1 MFFLHYKEFLRKEQS
16 DGNKIENL
24 KITKVDFVD
33 DGANPEAH
41 IRLFK
46 SKDGVEPPHDEGAE
60 KKPNIW
66 KRLITAI
73 TKAAGS
79 ETDTSELES
88 VIDDI
93 QKSSESFG
101 ERIAEVKNRKI
112 ADEIWDICYALQ
124 SSLCSI
130 LNDEDMDGT
139 SAATAMQESLDEFY
153 EFSKEAISQWS
164 SGKATNIVKK
174 EEVTASD
181 LEMMKSARSRLDDTI
196 EKAEKAQEEPGAEEP
211 KKKDQNKNQNNAKGA
226 EEMKIDKSKLTP
238 AELAFLQS
246 IEKRYGEEEGAGAEG
261 VTPPAQNTDP
271 TPATGVGKSNTP
283 AQGTDGGEDIYKG
296 MHPAV
301 RAELENLKKF
311 REATEERELEDVAK
325 KYEIIGKKKEELVP
339 VLKSLKAAGGTA
351 YTDMIAVLDG
361 AVAAVEKSGAFTEIG
376 KSGGAGTTDGAAW
389 TKAETQAA
397 EIMKSKN
404 VTKAQALDEVFRND
418 PELAAECE
426 KED

>member
-1 MFFLHYKEFLRKEQS
+1 MATKLK
-16 DGNKIENL
+16 NL

-181 LEMMKSARSRLDDTI
+181 LAMMKSARNRLDDTI
-196 EKAEKAQEEPGAEEP
+196 EKAEKEQEEPGAEEP
-211 KKKDQNKNQNNAKGA
+211 KKKDQNKNQNNAKGV

>member
-1 MFFLHYKEFLRKEQS
+1 MATKLK
-16 DGNKIENL
+16 NL

-88 VIDDI
+88 VIYDI
-93 QKSSESFG
+93 HKSSESFG

>member
-1 MFFLHYKEFLRKEQS
+1 MATKLK
-16 DGNKIENL
+16 NL

-46 SKDGVEPPHDEGAE
+46 SKDGVEPPHNEGAE

-79 ETDTSELES
+79 ESDTSELES

-130 LNDEDMDGT
+130 LNDEEMDGT

-174 EEVTASD
+174 EEVTALD

>member
-1 MFFLHYKEFLRKEQS
+1 MLIVFAFAGPEGLLQLQDKSRLTRSVSISNTGTDYTVWKEEY
-16 DGNKIENL
+16 
-24 KITKVDFVD
+24 
-33 DGANPEAH
+33 
-41 IRLFK
+41 
-46 SKDGVEPPHDEGAE
+46 
-60 KKPNIW
+60 
-66 KRLITAI
+66 
-73 TKAAGS
+73 
-79 ETDTSELES
+79 ETDTMRRLQNLADGIAAGKQYYISEQDYEAATDGEIYSLIDEYILNTEWNYTFQDMG
-88 VIDDI
+88 VIPEDY
-93 QKSSESFG
+93 FF
-101 ERIAEVKNRKI
+101 KNMDTDNISIKRYI
-112 ADEIWDICYALQ
+112 LYDEKLSDGVAIMAYDIC
-124 SSLCSI
+124 
-130 LNDEDMDGT
+130 MR
-139 SAATAMQESLDEFY
+139 M
-153 EFSKEAISQWS
+153 KE
-164 SGKATNIVKK
+164 

-181 LEMMKSARSRLDDTI
+181 LAMMKSIRKRLDDTI
-196 EKAEKAQEEPGAEEP
+196 EKAEKAQDEPGTGEP
-211 KKKDQNKNQNNAKGA
+211 KKKDQNKNQNDAKGA

-246 IEKRYGEEEGAGAEG
+246 IEKRYGEEEVAAGAEG
-261 VTPPAQNTDP
+261 VTPLAQNP
-271 TPATGVGKSNTP
+271 EGIPATEVGKSNTP

-389 TKAETQAA
+389 LKEETQAA

-404 VTKAQALDEVFRND
+404 VTKAQALDEVFQND

-426 KED
+426 KEE

>member
-1 MFFLHYKEFLRKEQS
+1 MATKLK
-16 DGNKIENL
+16 NL

-196 EKAEKAQEEPGAEEP
+196 EKAEKAQEEPGTEEP

>member
-1 MFFLHYKEFLRKEQS
+1 MATKLK
-16 DGNKIENL
+16 NL

-246 IEKRYGEEEGAGAEG
+246 IEKRYGEEEGAGAED

>member
-1 MFFLHYKEFLRKEQS
+1 MATKLK
-16 DGNKIENL
+16 NL

-46 SKDGVEPPHDEGAE
+46 SKDGVEPPHNEGAE

-79 ETDTSELES
+79 ESDTSELES

-196 EKAEKAQEEPGAEEP
+196 EKAEKAQEEPGAEDP
-211 KKKDQNKNQNNAKGA
+211 KKKDQNKKQNDAKGA

-261 VTPPAQNTDP
+261 VTPPAQNADP
-271 TPATGVGKSNTP
+271 TPATGVGKANTP

-296 MHPAV
+296 MHLAV

-339 VLKSLKAAGGTA
+339 VLKSLKAAGGTV

-361 AVAAVEKSGAFTEIG
+361 AVAAVEKSGAFSEIG

-426 KED
+426 KEA

>member
-1 MFFLHYKEFLRKEQS
+1 MATKLK
-16 DGNKIENL
+16 NL

-181 LEMMKSARSRLDDTI
+181 LAMMKSARNRLDDTI
-196 EKAEKAQEEPGAEEP
+196 EKAEKAQEEPGAEGP
-211 KKKDQNKNQNNAKGA
+211 KKKDQNKKQNDAKGA

-261 VTPPAQNTDP
+261 VTPPAQNADP
-271 TPATGVGKSNTP
+271 TPATGVGKANTP

-361 AVAAVEKSGAFTEIG
+361 AVAAVEKSGAFSEIG

>member
-1 MFFLHYKEFLRKEQS
+1 MATKLK
-16 DGNKIENL
+16 NL

-130 LNDEDMDGT
+130 LNDEDMDGA
-139 SAATAMQESLDEFY
+139 SAATAMQESLDEFS
-153 EFSKEAISQWS
+153 EFTKEAISQWS

-181 LEMMKSARSRLDDTI
+181 LAMMKSARNRLDDTI
-196 EKAEKAQEEPGAEEP
+196 EKTEKAQEEPGAEDP
-211 KKKDQNKNQNNAKGA
+211 KKKDQNKKQNDAKGA

-261 VTPPAQNTDP
+261 VTPPAQNADP
-271 TPATGVGKSNTP
+271 TPATGVGKANTP

-361 AVAAVEKSGAFTEIG
+361 AVAAVEKSGAFSEIG

-397 EIMKSKN
+397 EIMMSKN

>member
-1 MFFLHYKEFLRKEQS
+1 MATKLK
-16 DGNKIENL
+16 NL

-164 SGKATNIVKK
+164 GGKATNIVKK

>member
-1 MFFLHYKEFLRKEQS
+1 MATKLK
-16 DGNKIENL
+16 NL

-46 SKDGVEPPHDEGAE
+46 NKDGVEPPHDEGAE

-164 SGKATNIVKK
+164 SGKAANIVKK

-181 LEMMKSARSRLDDTI
+181 LAMMKSARNRLDDTI
-196 EKAEKAQEEPGAEEP
+196 EKAEKEQEEPGAEEP

-246 IEKRYGEEEGAGAEG
+246 IEKRYGEEEGAGTEG

-271 TPATGVGKSNTP
+271 TPETGVGKSNTP

-311 REATEERELEDVAK
+311 RETTEERELEDVAK

-361 AVAAVEKSGAFTEIG
+361 AVAAVEKSGAFAEIG

-426 KED
+426 KEA

>member
-1 MFFLHYKEFLRKEQS
+1 MATKLK
-16 DGNKIENL
+16 NL

-130 LNDEDMDGT
+130 LNDEEMDGT

>member
-1 MFFLHYKEFLRKEQS
+1 MATKLK
-16 DGNKIENL
+16 NL

-46 SKDGVEPPHDEGAE
+46 SKDGVEPPHNEGAE

-79 ETDTSELES
+79 ESDTSELES

-196 EKAEKAQEEPGAEEP
+196 EKAEKAQEEPGAEDP
-211 KKKDQNKNQNNAKGA
+211 KKKDQNKKQNDAKGA

-261 VTPPAQNTDP
+261 VTPPAQNADP
-271 TPATGVGKSNTP
+271 TPATGVGKANTP

-361 AVAAVEKSGAFTEIG
+361 AVAAVEKSGAFSEIG

-404 VTKAQALDEVFRND
+404 VTKAQALDEIFRND

>member
-1 MFFLHYKEFLRKEQS
+1 MATKLK
-16 DGNKIENL
+16 NL

-296 MHPAV
+296 MQPAV
-301 RAELENLKKF
+301 RGELDTLKKF

>member
-1 MFFLHYKEFLRKEQS
+1 MATKLK
-16 DGNKIENL
+16 NL

-181 LEMMKSARSRLDDTI
+181 LAMMKSARNRLDDTI
-196 EKAEKAQEEPGAEEP
+196 EKAEKAQEEPGAEDP
-211 KKKDQNKNQNNAKGA
+211 KKKDQNKKQNDAKGA

-246 IEKRYGEEEGAGAEG
+246 IEKRYGEEEAAGAEG
-261 VTPPAQNTDP
+261 VTPPAQNADP
-271 TPATGVGKSNTP
+271 TPATGVGKANTP

-361 AVAAVEKSGAFTEIG
+361 AVAAVEKSGAFSEIG

>member
-1 MFFLHYKEFLRKEQS
+1 MATKLK
-16 DGNKIENL
+16 NL

-181 LEMMKSARSRLDDTI
+181 LAMMKSARNRLDDTI
-196 EKAEKAQEEPGAEEP
+196 EKAEKAQEKPGAEEP
-211 KKKDQNKNQNNAKGA
+211 KKKDQNKNKNNAEGA

-246 IEKRYGEEEGAGAEG
+246 IEKRYGEEESAGAEG
-261 VTPPAQNTDP
+261 ATPAVQNPEVTPT
-271 TPATGVGKSNTP
+271 TGVGKSNTP

-361 AVAAVEKSGAFTEIG
+361 AVAAVEKSGAFAEIG

-426 KED
+426 KEA

>member
-1 MFFLHYKEFLRKEQS
+1 MATKLK
-16 DGNKIENL
+16 NL

-139 SAATAMQESLDEFY
+139 SAATAMQESLDEFS
-153 EFSKEAISQWS
+153 EFTKEAISQWS

-181 LEMMKSARSRLDDTI
+181 LAMMKSIRNRLDDTI
-196 EKAEKAQEEPGAEEP
+196 EKAEKAQEEHGAEDP
-211 KKKDQNKNQNNAKGA
+211 KKKDQNKKQNDAKGA

-271 TPATGVGKSNTP
+271 TPATGVGKANTP

-311 REATEERELEDVAK
+311 REATEERELEGVAK

-339 VLKSLKAAGGTA
+339 VLKNLKAAGGTA

-389 TKAETQAA
+389 LKAETQAA
-397 EIMKSKN
+397 EVMKSKN
-404 VTKAQALDEVFRND
+404 VTKAQALDEVFQND

-426 KED
+426 KEE

>member
-1 MFFLHYKEFLRKEQS
+1 MATKLK
-16 DGNKIENL
+16 NL

-139 SAATAMQESLDEFY
+139 SAATAMQESLDEFS
-153 EFSKEAISQWS
+153 EFTKEAISQWS

-181 LEMMKSARSRLDDTI
+181 LAMMKSIRNRLDDTI
-196 EKAEKAQEEPGAEEP
+196 EKAEKAQEEPGAEDP
-211 KKKDQNKNQNNAKGA
+211 KKKDQNKKQNDAKGA

-271 TPATGVGKSNTP
+271 TPATGVGKANAP

-311 REATEERELEDVAK
+311 REATEERELEGVAK

-339 VLKSLKAAGGTA
+339 VLKNLKAAGGTA

-389 TKAETQAA
+389 LKAETQAA
-397 EIMKSKN
+397 EVMKSKN
-404 VTKAQALDEVFRND
+404 VTKAQALDEVFQND

-426 KED
+426 KEE

>member
-1 MFFLHYKEFLRKEQS
+1 MATKLK
-16 DGNKIENL
+16 NL

-181 LEMMKSARSRLDDTI
+181 LAMMKSARNRLDDTI
-196 EKAEKAQEEPGAEEP
+196 EKAEKEQEEPGAEEP

-311 REATEERELEDVAK
+311 RETTEERELEDVAK

-426 KED
+426 KEA

>member
-1 MFFLHYKEFLRKEQS
+1 MATKLK
-16 DGNKIENL
+16 NL

-79 ETDTSELES
+79 EPDTSELES

-101 ERIAEVKNRKI
+101 ERITEVKNRKI

-130 LNDEDMDGT
+130 LNDEEMDGT
-139 SAATAMQESLDEFY
+139 SAATAMQESLDEFC
-153 EFSKEAISQWS
+153 EFTKDAISQWS

-181 LEMMKSARSRLDDTI
+181 LAMMKSIRKRLDDTI
-196 EKAEKAQEEPGAEEP
+196 EKAEKAQDEPGTGEP
-211 KKKDQNKNQNNAKGA
+211 KKKDQNKNQNDAKGA

-246 IEKRYGEEEGAGAEG
+246 IEKRYGEEEGAAGAEG
-261 VTPPAQNTDP
+261 VTPPVQNP
-271 TPATGVGKSNTP
+271 EGTPATEVGKSNTP

-389 TKAETQAA
+389 LKAETQAA
-397 EIMKSKN
+397 EVMKSKN
-404 VTKAQALDEVFRND
+404 VTKAQALDEVFQND

-426 KED
+426 KEE

>member
-1 MFFLHYKEFLRKEQS
+1 MATKLK
-16 DGNKIENL
+16 NL

-139 SAATAMQESLDEFY
+139 SAATAMQESLDEFS
-153 EFSKEAISQWS
+153 EFTKEAISQWS

-181 LEMMKSARSRLDDTI
+181 LAMMKSIRNRLDDTI
-196 EKAEKAQEEPGAEEP
+196 EKAEKAQEEPGAEDP
-211 KKKDQNKNQNNAKGA
+211 KKKDQNKKQNDAKGA

-271 TPATGVGKSNTP
+271 TPTTGVGKANTP

-311 REATEERELEDVAK
+311 REATEERELEGVAK

-339 VLKSLKAAGGTA
+339 VLKNLKAAGGTA

-389 TKAETQAA
+389 LKAETQAA
-397 EIMKSKN
+397 EVMKSKN
-404 VTKAQALDEVFRND
+404 VTKAQALDEVFQND

-426 KED
+426 KEE

>member
-1 MFFLHYKEFLRKEQS
+1 MATKLK
-16 DGNKIENL
+16 NL

-139 SAATAMQESLDEFY
+139 SAATAMQESLDEFS
-153 EFSKEAISQWS
+153 EFTKEAISQWS

-181 LEMMKSARSRLDDTI
+181 LAMMKSIRNRLDDTI
-196 EKAEKAQEEPGAEEP
+196 EKAEKAQEEPGAEDP
-211 KKKDQNKNQNNAKGA
+211 KKKDQNKKQNDAKGA

-271 TPATGVGKSNTP
+271 TPATGVSKANTP

-311 REATEERELEDVAK
+311 REATEERELEGVAK

-339 VLKSLKAAGGTA
+339 VLKNLKAAGGTA

-389 TKAETQAA
+389 LKAETQAA

-404 VTKAQALDEVFRND
+404 VTKAQALDEVFQND

-426 KED
+426 KEE

>member
-1 MFFLHYKEFLRKEQS
+1 MATKLK
-16 DGNKIENL
+16 NL

-139 SAATAMQESLDEFY
+139 SVATAMQESLDEFY

-181 LEMMKSARSRLDDTI
+181 LAMMKSARNRLDDTI

-246 IEKRYGEEEGAGAEG
+246 IEKRYGEEESAGAEG
-261 VTPPAQNTDP
+261 ATPAVQNPEVTPT
-271 TPATGVGKSNTP
+271 TGVGKSNTP

-361 AVAAVEKSGAFTEIG
+361 AVAAVEKSGAFAEIG

-418 PELAAECE
+418 PKLAAECE
-426 KED
+426 KEA

>member
-1 MFFLHYKEFLRKEQS
+1 MATKLK
-16 DGNKIENL
+16 NL

-376 KSGGAGTTDGAAW
+376 KSGGAGTTDGVAW

>member
-1 MFFLHYKEFLRKEQS
+1 MATKLK
-16 DGNKIENL
+16 NL

-296 MHPAV
+296 MHPAI

>member
-1 MFFLHYKEFLRKEQS
+1 MATKLK
-16 DGNKIENL
+16 NL

-174 EEVTASD
+174 EEVTATD
-181 LEMMKSARSRLDDTI
+181 LAMMKSARNRLDDTI
-196 EKAEKAQEEPGAEEP
+196 EKAEKAQEEPGAEDP
-211 KKKDQNKNQNNAKGA
+211 KKKDQNKKQNDAKGA

-261 VTPPAQNTDP
+261 VTPPAQNADP
-271 TPATGVGKSNTP
+271 TPATGVGKANTP

-361 AVAAVEKSGAFTEIG
+361 AVAAVEKSGAFSEIG

>member
-1 MFFLHYKEFLRKEQS
+1 MATKLK
-16 DGNKIENL
+16 NL

-139 SAATAMQESLDEFY
+139 SAATAMQESLDEFS
-153 EFSKEAISQWS
+153 EFTKEAISQWS

-181 LEMMKSARSRLDDTI
+181 LAMMKSIRNRLDDTI

-211 KKKDQNKNQNNAKGA
+211 KKKDQNKKQNDAKGA

-246 IEKRYGEEEGAGAEG
+246 IEKRYGEEEGAGAEE
-261 VTPPAQNTDP
+261 VTPPAQNTDH
-271 TPATGVGKSNTP
+271 TPATGVGKANTP
-283 AQGTDGGEDIYKG
+283 AQGADGGEDIYKG

-376 KSGGAGTTDGAAW
+376 KSGGAGITDGAAW

>member
-1 MFFLHYKEFLRKEQS
+1 MATKLK
-16 DGNKIENL
+16 NL

-139 SAATAMQESLDEFY
+139 SAATAMQESLDEFS
-153 EFSKEAISQWS
+153 EFTKEAISQWS

-181 LEMMKSARSRLDDTI
+181 LAMMKSIRNRLDDTI
-196 EKAEKAQEEPGAEEP
+196 EKAEKAQEEPGAEDP
-211 KKKDQNKNQNNAKGA
+211 KKKGQNKKQNDAKGA

-271 TPATGVGKSNTP
+271 TPATGVGKANTP

-311 REATEERELEDVAK
+311 REATEERELEGVAK

-339 VLKSLKAAGGTA
+339 VLKNLKAAGGTA

-389 TKAETQAA
+389 LKAETQAA
-397 EIMKSKN
+397 EVMKSKN
-404 VTKAQALDEVFRND
+404 VTKAQALDEVFQND

-426 KED
+426 KEE

>member
-1 MFFLHYKEFLRKEQS
+1 MATKLK
-16 DGNKIENL
+16 NL

-139 SAATAMQESLDEFY
+139 SAATAMQESLDEFS
-153 EFSKEAISQWS
+153 EFTKEAISQWS

-181 LEMMKSARSRLDDTI
+181 LAMMKSIRNRLDDTI
-196 EKAEKAQEEPGAEEP
+196 EKAEKAQEELGAEDP
-211 KKKDQNKNQNNAKGA
+211 KKKDQNKKQNDAKGA

-271 TPATGVGKSNTP
+271 TPATGVGKANTP

-311 REATEERELEDVAK
+311 REATEERELEGVAK

-339 VLKSLKAAGGTA
+339 VLKNLKAAGGTA

-389 TKAETQAA
+389 LKAETQAA
-397 EIMKSKN
+397 EVMKSKN
-404 VTKAQALDEVFRND
+404 VTKAQALDEVFQND

-426 KED
+426 KEE

>member
-1 MFFLHYKEFLRKEQS
+1 MATKLK
-16 DGNKIENL
+16 NL

-46 SKDGVEPPHDEGAE
+46 SKDGVEPPHNEGAE

-79 ETDTSELES
+79 ESDTSELES

-196 EKAEKAQEEPGAEEP
+196 EKAEKAQEEPGAEGP
-211 KKKDQNKNQNNAKGA
+211 KKKDQNKKQNDAKGA

-261 VTPPAQNTDP
+261 VTPPAQKADP
-271 TPATGVGKSNTP
+271 TPATGVGKANAP

-361 AVAAVEKSGAFTEIG
+361 AVAAVEKSGAFSEIG

-426 KED
+426 KEA

>member
-1 MFFLHYKEFLRKEQS
+1 MATKLK
-16 DGNKIENL
+16 NL

-139 SAATAMQESLDEFY
+139 SAATAMQESLDEFS
-153 EFSKEAISQWS
+153 EFTKEAISQWS

-181 LEMMKSARSRLDDTI
+181 LAMMKSIRNRLDDTI
-196 EKAEKAQEEPGAEEP
+196 EKAEKAQEEPGAEDP
-211 KKKDQNKNQNNAKGA
+211 KKKDQNKKQNDAKGA

-271 TPATGVGKSNTP
+271 TPATGVGKANTA

-311 REATEERELEDVAK
+311 REATEERELEGVAK

-339 VLKSLKAAGGTA
+339 VLKNLKAAGGTA

-389 TKAETQAA
+389 LKAETQAA
-397 EIMKSKN
+397 EVMKSKN
-404 VTKAQALDEVFRND
+404 VTKAQALDEVFQND

-426 KED
+426 KEE

>member
-1 MFFLHYKEFLRKEQS
+1 MATKLK
-16 DGNKIENL
+16 NL

-261 VTPPAQNTDP
+261 VTPSAQNTDP

>member
-1 MFFLHYKEFLRKEQS
+1 MATKLK
-16 DGNKIENL
+16 NL

-46 SKDGVEPPHDEGAE
+46 SKDGVEPPHDDGAE

-139 SAATAMQESLDEFY
+139 SAATAMQESLDEFS
-153 EFSKEAISQWS
+153 EFTKEAISQWS

-181 LEMMKSARSRLDDTI
+181 LTMMKSIRNRLDDTI
-196 EKAEKAQEEPGAEEP
+196 EKAEKAQEEPGAEDP
-211 KKKDQNKNQNNAKGA
+211 KKKDQNKKQNDAKGA

-271 TPATGVGKSNTP
+271 TPATGVGKANTP

-311 REATEERELEDVAK
+311 REATEERELEGVAK

-339 VLKSLKAAGGTA
+339 VLKNLKAAGGTA

-389 TKAETQAA
+389 LKAETQAA
-397 EIMKSKN
+397 EVMKSKN
-404 VTKAQALDEVFRND
+404 VTKAQALDEVFQND

-426 KED
+426 KEE

>member
-1 MFFLHYKEFLRKEQS
+1 MATKLK
-16 DGNKIENL
+16 NL
-24 KITKVDFVD
+24 KITKVDFVE

-181 LEMMKSARSRLDDTI
+181 LAMMKSARNRLDDTI
-196 EKAEKAQEEPGAEEP
+196 EKAEKAQEEPGAEDP
-211 KKKDQNKNQNNAKGA
+211 KKKDQNKKQNDAKGA

-261 VTPPAQNTDP
+261 VTPPAQNADP
-271 TPATGVGKSNTP
+271 TPATGVGKANTP

-361 AVAAVEKSGAFTEIG
+361 AVAAVEKSGAFSEIG

>member
-1 MFFLHYKEFLRKEQS
+1 MATKLK
-16 DGNKIENL
+16 NL

-389 TKAETQAA
+389 TKAETQAT

>member
-1 MFFLHYKEFLRKEQS
+1 MATKLK
-16 DGNKIENL
+16 NL

-139 SAATAMQESLDEFY
+139 SAATAMQESLDEFS
-153 EFSKEAISQWS
+153 EFTKEAISQWS

-181 LEMMKSARSRLDDTI
+181 LTMMKSIRNRLDDTI
-196 EKAEKAQEEPGAEEP
+196 EKAEKAQEEPGAEDP
-211 KKKDQNKNQNNAKGA
+211 KKKDQNKKQNDAKGA

-261 VTPPAQNTDP
+261 VTPPAQNTDH
-271 TPATGVGKSNTP
+271 TPATGVGKANTP

-311 REATEERELEDVAK
+311 REATEERELEGVAK

-339 VLKSLKAAGGTA
+339 VLKNLKAAGGTA

-389 TKAETQAA
+389 LKAETQAA
-397 EIMKSKN
+397 EVMKSKN
-404 VTKAQALDEVFRND
+404 VTKAQALDEVFQND

-426 KED
+426 KEE

>member
-1 MFFLHYKEFLRKEQS
+1 MATKLK
-16 DGNKIENL
+16 NL

-139 SAATAMQESLDEFY
+139 SAATAMQESLDEFS
-153 EFSKEAISQWS
+153 EFTKEAISQWS
-164 SGKATNIVKK
+164 SGKTTNIVKK

-181 LEMMKSARSRLDDTI
+181 LTMMKSIRNRLDDTI
-196 EKAEKAQEEPGAEEP
+196 EKAEKAQEEPGAEDP
-211 KKKDQNKNQNNAKGA
+211 KKKDQNKKQNDAKGA

-271 TPATGVGKSNTP
+271 TPATGVGKANTP

-311 REATEERELEDVAK
+311 REATEERELEGVAK

-339 VLKSLKAAGGTA
+339 VLKNLKAAGGTA

-389 TKAETQAA
+389 LKAETQAA
-397 EIMKSKN
+397 EVMKSKN
-404 VTKAQALDEVFRND
+404 VTKAQALDEVFQND

-426 KED
+426 KEE